1 MNKPTIIL
9 FLILT
14 LFSCKK
20 DVERVDIANELRGN
34 TFYMISIAD
43 KDTLTIEFKDSTYS
57 VFEYSDRNLPWRIA
71 TFGNT
76 QILVLELRTIAI
88 KQRDDNTFDGLL
100 IGGQDYELTLE
111 KRKSKWNKDFLIGKW
126 VEKESDDYYSN
137 DSIPKPPRI
146 PSPDFK
152 ESDYQEQPIY
162 EISSDS
168 ISLKTEYFAFKSII
182 EVNNSVEYLT
192 MRLKSVSNKVD
203 IMWTIKELT
212 ESSMII
218 DKSVIEQNGSMIS
231 TRKTIE
237 KIELIKKR

>member
-9 FLILT
+9 LLILT

-20 DVERVDIANELRGN
+20 DIELIDIANELRGN
-34 TFYMISIAD
+34 TFDMISIVD

-71 TFGNT
+71 TFDNT

-100 IGGQDYELTLE
+100 IGGQDYQLTLE
-111 KRKSKWNKDFLIGKW
+111 KRKPKWNKDFLIGKW
-126 VEKESDDYYSN
+126 VEKEFDDYYSN